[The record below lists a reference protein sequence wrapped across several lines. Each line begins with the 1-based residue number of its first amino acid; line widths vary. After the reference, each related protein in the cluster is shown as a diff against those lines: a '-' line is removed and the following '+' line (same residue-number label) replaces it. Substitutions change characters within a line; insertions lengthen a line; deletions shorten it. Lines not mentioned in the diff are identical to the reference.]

1 MKSKNIS
8 DQAVHAGEKLDPAT
22 HSLTLPIYQT
32 SVFGFESVDAMVA
45 AFEGKTNEYIY
56 SRIANPTV
64 AAVEKKLAALE
75 GSDNAVLF
83 SSGLAASFALF
94 SSMLQSGD
102 HMIASSDLY
111 GGTMTQLKEFVSK
124 MGIQITFVNL
134 MDSPEL
140 NLKQSIKPHTRL
152 IFFETPTNPTLRV
165 VDIES
170 VVKFAQQHNL
180 QTMMDNTFASPVN
193 QQPLKMGV
201 DIVYHSA
208 TKFLGGH
215 DDVTAGVA
223 MVPARLWKT
232 VQRHRTYMGAT
243 LDPNTAWLLG
253 RGVKT
258 LDVRMQRHNQ
268 NALSLAKF
276 LSQHPKVKRVFYPGL
291 ESSPFH
297 TVAKKQMSGFGG
309 MLSFEIDADRA
320 TLNRFLKN
328 LKMVK
333 MVPSLGGV
341 ETTILLPAFSSHFFM
356 TADERKAIDVSDG
369 LVRVNTGIEDSETIK
384 EDFDQ
389 ALNGLA
395 TN

>member
-1 MKSKNIS
+1 MKSRKIS
-8 DQAVHAGEKLDPAT
+8 DNAVHAGEQLDPVT

-32 SVFGFESVDAMVA
+32 SVFGFESVEGMIDA
-45 AFEGKTNEYIY
+45 FDGKTDGYIY

-75 GSDNAVLF
+75 GSDAAVLF

-94 SSMLQSGD
+94 SSLLQPGD
-102 HMIASSDLY
+102 HMIASNDLY
-111 GGTMTQLKEFVSK
+111 GGTVTQLKEFISK
-124 MGIQITFVNL
+124 MGIHITFIDL
-134 MDSPEL
+134 MDAPETA
-140 NLKQSIKPHTRL
+140 LKREVKTNTKL
-152 IFFETPTNPTLRV
+152 IFFETPTNPTLKV

-170 VVKFAQQHNL
+170 VVTFAKQQGIL
-180 QTMMDNTFASPVN
+180 TVMDNTFASPVN
-193 QQPLKMGV
+193 QQPLQMGV

-215 DDVTAGVA
+215 DDLTAGVA
-223 MVPARLWKT
+223 MIPAQFVKT
-232 VQRHRTYMGAT
+232 VRRHRTYMGAS

-268 NALSLAKF
+268 NALSLAKY
-276 LSQHPKVKRVFYPGL
+276 LSQHSRVKRVFYPGL

-297 TVAKKQMSGFGG
+297 AVAKKQMSGFGG
-309 MLSFEIDADRA
+309 MLSFEIDADRSL
-320 TLNRFLKN
+320 LNRFLKN

-333 MVPSLGGV
+333 MVPSLGGI

-356 TADERKAIDVSDG
+356 TPEERKAIDISDG
-369 LVRVNTGIEDSETIK
+369 LVRVNTGIEDCETII
-384 EDFDQ
+384 EDFNQ
-389 ALNGLA
+389 ALSL
-395 TN
+395 

>member
-1 MKSKNIS
+1 MESKKIP
-8 DQAVHAGEKLDPAT
+8 DAAVHAGERLDPT
-22 HSLTLPIYQT
+22 TQSLTLPIYQT
-32 SVFGFESVDAMVA
+32 SVFGFESVDAMID
-45 AFEGKTNEYIY
+45 AFEGKTDEYIY

-75 GSDNAVLF
+75 GSDGAVLF

-94 SSMLQSGD
+94 SSMLQPGD
-102 HMIASSDLY
+102 HMIASNDLY
-111 GGTMTQLKEFVSK
+111 GGTVTQLKEFVSK
-124 MGIQITFVNL
+124 MGVQITFVNL
-134 MDSPEL
+134 IDSPETEL
-140 NLKQSIKPHTRL
+140 ERSLKSNTRL
-152 IFFETPTNPTLRV
+152 IFFETPTNPTLKV
-165 VDIES
+165 VDIEAI
-170 VVKFAQQHNL
+170 VNFAKHHNL
-180 QTMMDNTFASPVN
+180 QTMIDNTFASPVN

-223 MVPARLWKT
+223 MAPERLLKI
-232 VQRHRTYMGAT
+232 VQRHRTYMGAS

-276 LSQHPKVKRVFYPGL
+276 LSQHPRVKRVFYPGL
-291 ESSPFH
+291 EASPFH
-297 TVAKKQMSGFGG
+297 AVAKKQMSGFGG
-309 MLSFEIDADRA
+309 MLSFEIDADRSA
-320 TLNRFLKN
+320 LNRFLKN

-356 TADERKAIDVSDG
+356 TPEERKAIDISDG

-389 ALNGLA
+389 ALRKV
-395 TN
+395 